1 LTFFN
6 VLGDYFISQKKWT
19 CRPTPKRGHMLALL
33 YNATYMR
40 LVQIG
45 VRQTQNL
52 PVTSRDVS

>member
-1 LTFFN
+1 
-6 VLGDYFISQKKWT
+6 
-19 CRPTPKRGHMLALL
+19 MLALL